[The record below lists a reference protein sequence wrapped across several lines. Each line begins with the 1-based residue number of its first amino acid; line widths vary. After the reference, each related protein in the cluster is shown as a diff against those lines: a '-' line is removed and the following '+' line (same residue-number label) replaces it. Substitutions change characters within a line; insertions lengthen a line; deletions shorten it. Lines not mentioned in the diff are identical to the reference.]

1 MAVSLTPALSQGERR
16 SKERAARDFHGNAM
30 PAGMSSDAEARDNE
44 RVSDEVVDEAIDA
57 GWRRRLRRW
66 LAPRMPFVSIAL
78 QLLLLAVILFA
89 DRIFIRIQAG
99 EAGVHWNRFTGTQVA
114 KVYGEGLHVISP
126 LDQMTRYE
134 VRKQVALHRLDVL
147 SNEGLTLTLD
157 LAIRYQP
164 EYDLLGM
171 LHERVGP
178 EYLTRVVVPQ
188 TESVLRKALGN
199 ATAEA
204 IYTNEG
210 GLLTRAMLAA
220 MAEIGRNFVAV
231 EDIIIRSIELPESIR
246 IAIED
251 KITQQQLLQSYV
263 FRQGTAE
270 REAERKRIEAGGVA
284 DYQRIVD
291 ESLSDALLDYQG
303 IRATQELAA
312 SGNGKTVVIGAG
324 GDLALPIFMHDGSP
338 TDAAGSPARHPAPES
353 DAPPGVDGVPSAVGE
368 GLSDPSDP
376 TAR

>member
-1 MAVSLTPALSQGERR
+1 MSADADAADT
-16 SKERAARDFHGNAM
+16 ERAH
-30 PAGMSSDAEARDNE
+30 
-44 RVSDEVVDEAIDA
+44 DEAA
-57 GWRRRLRRW
+57 RTGWRRRLRRW

-78 QLLLLAVILFA
+78 QLLLLLVILFA

-99 EAGVHWNRFTGTQVA
+99 EAGVLWNRFTGTQVA
-114 KVYGEGLHVISP
+114 KVFDEGLHIISP
-126 LDQMTRYE
+126 LDEMTHYE
-134 VRKQVALHRLDVL
+134 VRKQVTRHSLDVL

-188 TESVLRKALGN
+188 TESVLRKQLGD
-199 ATAEA
+199 ASAEA

-220 MAEIGRNFVAV
+220 MDEIGRNFVAV
-231 EDIIIRSIELPESIR
+231 EDIIIRRIELPPSIR
-246 IAIED
+246 AAIED

-263 FRQGTAE
+263 FRRQTAE
-270 REAERKRIEAGGVA
+270 REAERKRIEAGGIA

-291 ESLSDALLDYQG
+291 ETLSDDLLDYQG
-303 IRATQELAA
+303 IRATRELAA
-312 SGNGKTVVIGAG
+312 SANGKTVVIGAG
-324 GDLALPIFMHDGSP
+324 GDLALPIFMNDQGARRPPSGMAP
-338 TDAAGSPARHPAPES
+338 DRPAGDDAEADVDAA
-353 DAPPGVDGVPSAVGE
+353 PSGLLE
-368 GLSDPSDP
+368 GLDDPSDP
-376 TAR
+376 NAR

>member
-57 GWRRRLRRW
+57 CWRRRLRRW

-78 QLLLLAVILFA
+78 QLLLLVVILFA

-188 TESVLRKALGN
+188 TESVLRKELGN

-324 GDLALPIFMHDGSP
+324 GDLALPIF
-338 TDAAGSPARHPAPES
+338 AR
-353 DAPPGVDGVPSAVGE
+353 
-368 GLSDPSDP
+368 
-376 TAR
+376 